1 MPGEDRSIE
10 VSLQHIRDDTTDI
23 KACLRKLDKSLNDF
37 KLEYTKEHQVV
48 VSIAEQALEKSME
61 NERKIDQLEQRL
73 APLIQANKIIAWVG
87 AGVGTAVIGLIIAI
101 ITGQVQIIFP

>member
-10 VSLQHIRDDTTDI
+10 VQLKHIQEDTTDI
-23 KACLRKLDKSLNDF
+23 KACLRKLDKGFSDF

-48 VSIAEQALEKSME
+48 VNIAEQALGKTME
-61 NERKIDQLEQRL
+61 NERKIDKLEQRL

-87 AGVGTAVIGLIIAI
+87 AALGASVMGLIWAI
-101 ITGQVQIIFP
+101 ITGQVQIVIP